1 IPSQNENTEYEDQSD
16 YEVTFR
22 NSFRPLAEDTRYADC
37 PRQAASSTRPIVVLK
52 TREMNGNRSAVNEIT
67 ENREGQAEYMRYL
80 NDKRKTGELSE
91 GEEIEICEFVMNK
104 LKINNKENIDPK
116 ERNFVNST

>member
-22 NSFRPLAEDTRYADC
+22 NSFRPLAEDTGYADC
-37 PRQAASSTRPIVVLK
+37 PRQTASSTRPTVVLK
-52 TREMNGNRSAVNEIT
+52 TNEMNRNRPTVNEIV

-80 NDKRKTGELSE
+80 NDKRNHGELSE
-91 GEEIEICEFVMNK
+91 EEELEICEFVMNK
-104 LKINNKENIDPK
+104 L
-116 ERNFVNST
+116 